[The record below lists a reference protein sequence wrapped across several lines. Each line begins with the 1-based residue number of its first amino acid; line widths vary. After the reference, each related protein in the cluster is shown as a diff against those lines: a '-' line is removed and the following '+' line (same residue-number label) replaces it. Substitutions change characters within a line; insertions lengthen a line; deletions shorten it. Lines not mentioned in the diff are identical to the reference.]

1 MGRPSSF
8 TEEYK
13 TQALELAK
21 LGLTDA
27 QMAKVFGVTEQT
39 FNNWKKANPDF
50 FASLKEHKAFAD
62 AKVEQ
67 ALFKKATG
75 FEQGDK
81 FFPPD
86 TTACIFWLKN
96 RQPDNWK
103 DVKER
108 IDTHRVE
115 EGEINMIELARR
127 LASVFQDGLNQAKT
141 LN

>member
-50 FASLKEHKAFAD
+50 FASL
-62 AKVEQ
+62 
-67 ALFKKATG
+67 
-75 FEQGDK
+75 
-81 FFPPD
+81 
-86 TTACIFWLKN
+86 
-96 RQPDNWK
+96 
-103 DVKER
+103 
-108 IDTHRVE
+108 
-115 EGEINMIELARR
+115 
-127 LASVFQDGLNQAKT
+127 
-141 LN
+141 